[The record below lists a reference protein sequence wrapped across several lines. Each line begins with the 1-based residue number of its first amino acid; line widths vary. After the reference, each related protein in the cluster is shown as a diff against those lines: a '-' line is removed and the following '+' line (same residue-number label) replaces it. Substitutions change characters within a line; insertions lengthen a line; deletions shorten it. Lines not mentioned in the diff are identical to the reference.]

1 MNRQEVTEKLTE
13 VFRGVF
19 DDDSMTIND
28 AMTANDVEDW
38 DSLAHLQLISETE
51 DAFGIHFSLGE
62 INNFANVG
70 ELISCIEKHLAE

>member
-1 MNRQEVTEKLTE
+1 MNRQEIMDKLTE

-19 DDDSMTIND
+19 DDNDIAIND
-28 AMTANDVEDW
+28 QTTANDIEDW

-51 DAFGIHFSLGE
+51 EAFGIHFSLGE

-70 ELISCIEKHLAE
+70 ELVDSIEKHLAE

>member
-1 MNRQEVTEKLTE
+1 MNRQEIMDKLTE

-19 DDDSMTIND
+19 DDDAIVLND
-28 AMTANDVEDW
+28 ATTANDIEDW

-51 DAFGIHFSLGE
+51 EAFGIHFSLGE

-70 ELISCIEKHLAE
+70 ELVDSIEKHLAE